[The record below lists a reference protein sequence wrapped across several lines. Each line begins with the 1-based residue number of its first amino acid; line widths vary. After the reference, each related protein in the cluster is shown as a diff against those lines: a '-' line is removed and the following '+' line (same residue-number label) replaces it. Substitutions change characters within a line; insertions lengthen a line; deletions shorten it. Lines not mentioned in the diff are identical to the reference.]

1 MGKKQ
6 KKGRLFRFV
15 RNLVVAMIVL
25 LVILMLLPDDE
36 EAEYV
41 GETVREQLAKEG
53 DWNDPA
59 SDRQNSDNSGAE
71 EVTFPTDMAVVR
83 APALRRKSW
92 RSWAFR

>member
-1 MGKKQ
+1 MLILENKSRNVKIFRKFQRQGQAQESLRGTFDRGKKRVGKKQ

-41 GETVREQLAKEG
+41 GETVREQLAKE
-53 DWNDPA
+53 D
-59 SDRQNSDNSGAE
+59 
-71 EVTFPTDMAVVR
+71 
-83 APALRRKSW
+83 
-92 RSWAFR
+92 